1 MNNET
6 GQRLTE
12 AIWALTN
19 ELRKQADKGPSQTG
33 AAFLIPGALVTVTNP
48 RSEWYGMT
56 GTITHTGHGIT
67 TVRFPGNNT
76 QPIAN
81 QHLTKAEQP

>member
-19 ELRKQADKGPSQTG
+19 ELRKQADKGPSHTG
-33 AAFLIPGALVTVTNP
+33 AAPFTSGETVTVTNP
-48 RSEWYGMT
+48 RSEWLGSSGMVLAID
-56 GTITHTGHGIT
+56 GNEALVYVGDHGRYFQT
-67 TVRFPGNNT
+67 R
-76 QPIAN
+76 
-81 QHLTKAEQP
+81 HLEKADDK

>member
-19 ELRKQADKGPSQTG
+19 ELRKQADKGPSHTG
-33 AAFLIPGALVTVTNP
+33 AAPFTSGDTVTVTGLGILHGL
-48 RSEWYGMT
+48 RGIVRTSGDSLT
-56 GTITHTGHGIT
+56 TIKVANYRPIT
-67 TVRFPGNNT
+67 LHNE
-76 QPIAN
+76 
-81 QHLTKAEQP
+81 HLTKADQP